1 VVLLSFCLE
10 FRVFKIAETRVLP
23 IAQILTL
30 DNWIHFVQFFCAPC
44 RGNGPGPESGS
55 GEVLRPVHPYLLL
68 ARVDRKFRDKKVLG
82 LIGRHQQ
89 AGILSGGVMPPR
101 WRGRRQGDVI
111 APVAQYPVGRPGP
124 GTGQAQAIASAVA
137 PTTAI
142 FTCMPGLL
150 LCFSH
155 GLLPG
160 VAHRTSI
167 YEKFLCAGHC
177 EDAMNRAFRPS
188 NTHFNAHNH

>member
-124 GTGQAQAIASAVA
+124 GTGQAQ
-137 PTTAI
+137 P
-142 FTCMPGLL
+142 LL
-150 LCFSH
+150 LPSRRR
-155 GLLPG
+155 LQ
-160 VAHRTSI
+160 
-167 YEKFLCAGHC
+167 FL
-177 EDAMNRAFRPS
+177 RACPASCYVFPMVYCLALRIERQS
-188 NTHFNAHNH
+188 MKNFFAQVIAKTQ